1 MVREANLSTGK
12 SQLFSWIHTPDFHL
26 ADAVRISMSLP
37 LIYKPYVISQQEKGG
52 PPCGTYIDG
61 GWWNNLPFRDVNP
74 DKTTAKTLSLRLTI
88 DVPQMIC
95 TVFDLERALL
105 ANLMGTGE
113 SQATAEFGSNMIV
126 LDTDGL
132 SLLDFNPSADVQ
144 ALVTHR
150 SRRTVCRYFGWKID
164 PADANS
170 NDDQRMAADLQVT
183 ACGSCDSNGE
193 Y

>member
-1 MVREANLSTGK
+1 
-12 SQLFSWIHTPDFHL
+12 
-26 ADAVRISMSLP
+26 MSLP
-37 LIYKPYVISQQEKGG
+37 LVYKPYVISQQGQGG

-105 ANLMGTGE
+105 ANLMGSGE
-113 SQATAEFGSNMIV
+113 SQATAEFASNMIV

-132 SLLDFNPSADVQ
+132 SCWILI
-144 ALVTHR
+144 HR
-150 SRRTVCRYFGWKID
+150 PTSRLSSLTVRKKTGVPILRLED
-164 PADANS
+164 
-170 NDDQRMAADLQVT
+170 
-183 ACGSCDSNGE
+183 
-193 Y
+193 